1 MRMRNGLLLAGVV
14 TILGAT
20 SGAGAQAKD
29 SLYHKAQEM
38 VANGDP
44 VAGRALLDSLMHAS
58 SPDSVS
64 YADGLYWHAVLAQ
77 SAADAE
83 LDYRRI
89 IVDYPTSPRVE
100 DALVRIGQL
109 ELTRGE
115 YDEAL
120 QHLRRVPA
128 EHPSS
133 PLRAKASYWIARTLF
148 EKHDLPNA
156 CAANADAAA
165 YLSPSDVE
173 LKNQIDYQQP
183 QCRGVAVVSPKVTP
197 DASASAPVTAP
208 KAVASASKSAG
219 EKKHAKAAPV
229 SAKTTP
235 KTPPPATPAIAPP
248 AAAPPVEDP
257 VTPAPAPAAAPD
269 ADQPVE
275 KPTPKPVAD
284 KSADRP
290 PTKSFTVQVA
300 AYYDSTQAA
309 ALATKLQAR
318 GYTTARVDGAKA
330 PYRVR
335 LGHFPTHAAAAKLLA
350 TLKAKKMTGF
360 VAEE

>member
-1 MRMRNGLLLAGVV
+1 LYRK
-14 TILGAT
+14 
-20 SGAGAQAKD
+20 AQA
-29 SLYHKAQEM
+29 M
-38 VANGDP
+38 VANGDAT
-44 VAGRALLDSLMHAS
+44 AGRALVDSLMHAT

-64 YADGLYWHAVLAQ
+64 YANGLYWQAVLAS

-89 IVDYPTSPRVE
+89 VVDYPTSPRVD
-100 DALVRIGQL
+100 DALLRIGQL

-148 EKHDLPNA
+148 EKNDLPDA

-165 YLSPSDVE
+165 HISPSDVE

-183 QCRGVAVVSPKVTP
+183 QCRGVAIAPPQETP
-197 DASASAPVTAP
+197 GTPAT
-208 KAVASASKSAG
+208 AVATPQVVASSSKPAV
-219 EKKHAKAAPV
+219 EKKHTKTAEVPAKIPPP
-229 SAKTTP
+229 TTP
-235 KTPPPATPAIAPP
+235 
-248 AAAPPVEDP
+248 AA
-257 VTPAPAPAAAPD
+257 
-269 ADQPVE
+269 
-275 KPTPKPVAD
+275 
-284 KSADRP
+284 KSAEG
-290 PTKSFTVQVA
+290 SFTVQVA
-300 AYYDSTQAA
+300 AYYDRGQAEG
-309 ALATKLQAR
+309 LATKLQAR
-318 GYTTARVDGAKA
+318 GYTTARVEGTKA

-335 LGHFPTHAAAAKLLA
+335 LGHFKTHAAAVKLLA
-350 TLKAKKMTGF
+350 TLQAKKMTGF